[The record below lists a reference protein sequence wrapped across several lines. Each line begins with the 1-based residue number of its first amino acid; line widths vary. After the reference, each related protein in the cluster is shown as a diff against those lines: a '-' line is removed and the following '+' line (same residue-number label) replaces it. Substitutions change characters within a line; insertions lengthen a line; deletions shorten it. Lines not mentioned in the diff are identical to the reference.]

1 MATRPPIECPICHD
15 DLPRDLRLED
25 HLVGSHSKRKLAKF
39 VVCEM
44 EALREGDIA
53 E

>member
-1 MATRPPIECPICHD
+1 MATRPPIECPLCHT
-15 DLPRDLRLED
+15 DLPRDQPLED
-25 HLVGSHSKRKLAKF
+25 HLVGAHSKRKLAKF
-39 VVCEM
+39 VVSEA